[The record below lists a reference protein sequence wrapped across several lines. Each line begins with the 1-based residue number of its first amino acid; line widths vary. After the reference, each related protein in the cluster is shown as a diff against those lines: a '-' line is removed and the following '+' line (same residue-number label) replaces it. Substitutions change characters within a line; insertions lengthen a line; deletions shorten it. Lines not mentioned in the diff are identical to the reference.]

1 MKTYIQPITAVH
13 RLEASSILCNSNQLS
28 NETSSNVELPYNP
41 TGPIGTGDGSNATA
55 RNNFWEY

>member
-13 RLEASSILCNSNQLS
+13 RIEATSILCSSNQLS
-28 NETSSNVELPYNP
+28 NETSSGVELHFNS
-41 TGPIGTGDGSNATA
+41 GGSIGTGNGEDAAA